1 MRPPVVLLGVLPVGL
16 LAAVL
21 AAGCSSGPRAPYR
34 ATTGTCYAFSVQAL
48 DRHVTVTSVPRA
60 CAGLSHE
67 QVNLA
72 VVRAVRTVAG
82 PQAKVAGRRLAHR
95 ELAYLEYLIKAAP
108 VPAPAPVAAQPAGTS
123 SKLPLRLTALAAW
136 VVTALAGSWLI
147 AGWLAHGGLRRHGPR
162 IAGVPRAVIVSHFT
176 LALAGLGLWIA
187 FAITGVP
194 VLAWVAVGTILAIAG
209 LGMATLAGGL
219 PGIAASPGPASPG
232 PGGPA
237 SDTAASG
244 ARASDARASGEP
256 AGPGPP
262 AASRTAVREVPVHVD
277 RPVVPIAVHGVLAA
291 TTLLLVVLAAIGAG

>member
-1 MRPPVVLLGVLPVGL
+1 MRPVVLLGVLPVGL

-21 AAGCSSGPRAPYR
+21 MAGCSSGPRAPYR

-67 QVNLA
+67 QINLA
-72 VVRAVRTVAG
+72 VARAVRAVVG
-82 PQAKVAGRRLAHR
+82 PRPKVAGRRLAHR
-95 ELAYLEYLIKAAP
+95 ELAYLKYLIKAAP
-108 VPAPAPVAAQPAGTS
+108 VPAPAPVAAQPAGRP
-123 SKLPLRLTALAAW
+123 SKLPLRLAALAAW
-136 VVTALAGSWLI
+136 AATVLAGSWLI
-147 AGWLAHGGLRRHGPR
+147 AGWLAYGGLRRHGPR

-187 FAITGVP
+187 FVATGVP

-219 PGIAASPGPASPG
+219 PSIAASTGSAGPG

-237 SDTAASG
+237 SDTPAGAAAASG
-244 ARASDARASGEP
+244 ARASDEP
-256 AGPGPP
+256 AGPGP
-262 AASRTAVREVPVHVD
+262 AAVAGTAVREAPVHVD
-277 RPVVPIAVHGVLAA
+277 RPVVPIAVHGALAA
-291 TTLLLVVLAAIGAG
+291 TTILLVVLAAIGAG